1 MTATVRCRM
10 PLSGLLTTEDLDEI
24 GCASADQPLG
34 VAAELVNAVDH
45 GLVADQADTG
55 YALMLAAEI
64 TEQAGD
70 LQAAQVLAQRAVE
83 TYRAH
88 DDLDAY
94 PRAFNAELLLRLG
107 RDDEAM
113 AELTALRP
121 SLLHDADAVS
131 CISEALEDGGRAGI
145 AEQWLT
151 EALVTALDRLPE
163 PDSQRGQP
171 AYEQAVGMVF
181 VLAQERH
188 QLRRNME
195 LPHDEHDVLADRLVD
210 IVHGVLD
217 SPDRDYEDAALLFW
231 PRPEF
236 DRLILRWPVLAE
248 EYGHTWDDYR
258 TTVQRCLEQW
268 SESGSP
274 RVTLLTGVVDE
285 LAHYA
290 DDNLG
295 DPTDPVVREG
305 YAQHLEEHPREI
317 AWPPGRN
324 QACWCGS
331 QSKYKKCCLPRG
343 RI

>member
-1 MTATVRCRM
+1 M
-10 PLSGLLTTEDLDEI
+10 PLTGLLTTDDLDEI
-24 GCASADQPLG
+24 GCASADQPLV
-34 VAAELVNAVDH
+34 VATELVDAVDH
-45 GLVADQADTG
+45 GLVADQTDTG

-64 TEQAGD
+64 TERAGD
-70 LQAAQVLAQRAVE
+70 LQAAQVLAQRAAE
-83 TYRAH
+83 TNRAH
-88 DDLDAY
+88 DDLEVY

-107 RDDEAM
+107 RGDEAM

-121 SLLHDADAVS
+121 SPLDDPDAVS
-131 CISEALEDGGRAGI
+131 CISEALADGGPAGI

-163 PDSQRGQP
+163 LDSQRGQP

-217 SPDRDYEDAALLFW
+217 AQERAYEGTALLFW
-231 PRPEF
+231 PRPEL

-274 RVTLLTGVVDE
+274 RMTLLAGTVDE

-290 DDNLG
+290 DDNRG
-295 DPTDPVVREG
+295 DPTGPEVREG
-305 YAQHLEEHPREI
+305 YAQHLEEHPRET

-331 QSKYKKCCLPRG
+331 QLKYKKCCLLRG

>member
-1 MTATVRCRM
+1 M
-10 PLSGLLTTEDLDEI
+10 PLTGLLTTDDLDEI
-24 GCASADQPLG
+24 GCACADQPLG
-34 VAAELVNAVDH
+34 IAAELVNAVDH
-45 GLVADQADTG
+45 GLVADQTDTG

-88 DDLDAY
+88 DDLDVY
-94 PRAFNAELLLRLG
+94 PRAFNAELLLQLG

-121 SLLHDADAVS
+121 SLLDDPDAVS
-131 CISEALEDGGRAGI
+131 CISEALADGGRGDI

-151 EALVTALDRLPE
+151 EALVTALDRLAE
-163 PDSQRGQP
+163 LDSRHGQP
-171 AYEQAVGMVF
+171 VYEQAVGMTF

-188 QLRRNME
+188 QLRRNLD
-195 LPHDEHDVLADRLVD
+195 LPHDEHDILADHLVD

-217 SPDRDYEDAALLFW
+217 AQERDYEDVALTFW

-248 EYGHTWDDYR
+248 EYGPTWDDYR
-258 TTVQRCLEQW
+258 TTVQRYLEQW

-274 RVTLLTGVVDE
+274 RVTLLAGAVDE
-285 LAHYA
+285 LARYA
-290 DDNLG
+290 DDNRG
-295 DPTDPVVREG
+295 DPTDPAVREG
-305 YAQHLEEHPREI
+305 YAQHLQEHPRET